1 MATREPQDEA
11 LAVIRR
17 GAARIVQLAED
28 DIAEAIRVYFRATH
42 QVAEGAGAAA
52 LAALLHERA
61 RMAGKKVAVILSGC
75 NIDASVYRRVLAGET
90 PIPG

>member
-1 MATREPQDEA
+1 

-28 DIAEAIRVYFRATH
+28 DIAEAMRVYFRATH

-52 LAALLHERA
+52 LAALIQERG
-61 RMAGKKVAVILSGC
+61 RMTGKKAGVIFSGC
-75 NIDASVYRRVLAGET
+75 NIDASIYRQVLAGET
-90 PIPG
+90 PKPR